1 MSYNESLNPNSNYPP
16 MSQSEWDSAPWNQ
29 VDVPEKEFE
38 VTCSQTLSKTTS
50 IWTNDYIPGASGVDY
65 EPDDEGGYCAI
76 GWQDPDDTS
85 ETDWRQAYNDVA
97 MTPLDI
103 INACETLA
111 KHLLEQG
118 TTSIGHLRMKELIKE
133 CEGWNDDDYEVVEG

>member
-29 VDVPEKEFE
+29 TDVPEKEFE

-65 EPDDEGGYCAI
+65 ESDDEGGCCAY

-85 ETDWRQAYNDVA
+85 ETDWKQAYKDVA

-118 TTSIGHLRMKELIKE
+118 TTYIGPLHMKELIKE